1 MLSNLEEKVHLD
13 RVESE
18 PLFPLNIFTGSYLRH
33 PRREVLRGNMKRL
46 NSFKVI
52 SAITSVALAATM
64 SVFGVSTA
72 QANTSGLLP
81 TAKQLADW
89 KGKEITYYFY
99 NDSQAEL
106 DTTKLQIAA
115 FEKLT
120 GAKVKLDV
128 IPFTS
133 LDQQLQ
139 ARIAAG
145 NTPDVARLN
154 NPGLYQ
160 KVAMNLETHFG
171 RTYASEFVKGSTLQ
185 VTDPVTKKLIGVPY
199 DLSMNGPFINLDLFK
214 KAGVAVPTSW
224 NWNDLVAAGKK
235 IRTATGSEYAFAIDK
250 SGHRVST
257 AMSHF
262 GAYMI
267 SAQGKNVLRTTP
279 TRATKAIKIITDLYA
294 ADLAPRDLWIGT
306 GTKYSSPTAIFLAQQ
321 TPIFFSGNWNL
332 ASLARDAKFEFAVVP
347 NPQELNGGGWPGG
360 KFLMAFQASKT
371 PDLAAYFLHYLADTK
386 QMEVMCQN
394 AFWIPTRGDLVA
406 SGVKYPTRSA
416 DMAVYL
422 ADTAKTPALAY
433 GIQAYPTLTGPVYNN
448 LRDLMTAVMAGK
460 ITAKQAI
467 DQQISFIDAQLAT
480 VRK

>member
-1 MLSNLEEKVHLD
+1 MKKV
-13 RVESE
+13 
-18 PLFPLNIFTGSYLRH
+18 
-33 PRREVLRGNMKRL
+33 

-52 SAITSVALAATM
+52 SAITSVALAASM

-81 TAKQLADW
+81 TAKQLSDW

-106 DTTKLQIAA
+106 DTTKEQIAA

-133 LDQQLQ
+133 LDTQLQ

-145 NTPDVARLN
+145 NAPDVARLN

-171 RTYASEFVKGSTLQ
+171 RNYKSEFVKGSTLQ

-199 DLSMNGPFINLDLFK
+199 DLSMNGPFINVDLFK

-224 NWNDLVAAGKK
+224 NWDELIAAGKK
-235 IRTATGSEYAFAIDK
+235 VRTATGIEYAFAMDK
-250 SGHRVST
+250 SGHRVSGP
-257 AMSHF
+257 MSNF

-267 SAQGKNVLRTTP
+267 SAQGKNVLRSTP
-279 TRATKAIKIITDLYA
+279 TRATKALKKITDLYI

-306 GTKYSSPTAIFLAQQ
+306 GTKYSSPTNIFLAQQ
-321 TPIFFSGNWNL
+321 TPIFLSGNWNL
-332 ASLARDAKFEFAVVP
+332 ASLAKDAKFEFAVVP

-386 QMEVMCQN
+386 QMEVMCQK
-394 AFWIPTRGDLVA
+394 AFWIPTRGDLVS

-422 ADTAKTPALAY
+422 ADTAKTPALTY
-433 GIQAYPTLTGPVYNN
+433 GIQAFPTLTGNVYNK
-448 LRDLMTAVMAGK
+448 LRDLMTEVMAGK
-460 ITAKQAI
+460 ITAKEAI
-467 DQQISFIDAQLAT
+467 QQQITYIDTQLAT
-480 VRK
+480 VKK

>member
-1 MLSNLEEKVHLD
+1 MIKKSIS
-13 RVESE
+13 R
-18 PLFPLNIFTGSYLRH
+18 
-33 PRREVLRGNMKRL
+33 
-46 NSFKVI
+46 KVI
-52 SAITSVALAATM
+52 AAISTIVLAAGLSLSGSAIASA
-64 SVFGVSTA
+64 STA
-72 QANTSGLLP
+72 GLKP

-106 DTTKLQIAA
+106 DTTKAQIAD

-145 NTPDVARLN
+145 NAPDVARVN

-160 KVAMNLETHFG
+160 KTALNLETYFG
-171 RTYASEFVKGSTLQ
+171 KKYASEFVKGSTLQ
-185 VTDPVTKKLIGVPY
+185 VTDPTTKKLIGVPY

-214 KAGVAVPTSW
+214 KAGVAVPKSW
-224 NWNDLVAAGKK
+224 NWKDLIDAGKK
-235 IRTATGSEYAFAIDK
+235 IRTATGIEYAFAIDK
-250 SGHRVST
+250 SGHRVAT

-262 GAYMI
+262 GAYMVD
-267 SAQGKNVLRTTP
+267 SRQRNVLKITP
-279 TRATKAIKIITDLYA
+279 ARATKAVKMITDLYA
-294 ADLAPRDLWIGT
+294 ADLAPKDLWVGT

-332 ASLARDAKFEFAVVP
+332 ASLARDAKFDFAVVP
-347 NPQELNGGGWPGG
+347 NPSELNGGGWPGG
-360 KFLMAFQASKT
+360 KFLMAFNSSKT
-371 PDLAAYFLHYLADTK
+371 PDLAAYFLHYLADAD
-386 QMEVMCQN
+386 QMEEMCKK
-394 AFWIPTRGDLVA
+394 AFWIPTRGDLVQK
-406 SGVKYPTRSA
+406 GIEYPTRAA

-422 ADTAKTPALAY
+422 ADTAKTPAAAY
-433 GIQAYPTLTGPVYNN
+433 GIQSVPTLTGNIYNK
-448 LRDLMTAVMAGK
+448 LRDLMTEVMVGK

-467 DQQISFIDAQLAT
+467 ETQIKFIDDQLAT
-480 VRK
+480 LKK